1 MCGPELDNIFVRD
14 WGDTCNICQ
23 KRYPTEDHLVQHLG
37 NFHCKIDH
45 YLIKKGLRII
55 TKVGIVRDKRSALI
69 RKLCFSGKYSQI
81 KISSMRDLQGP
92 ADEQRRP

>member
-1 MCGPELDNIFVRD
+1 MKSFKIRKLYIKIFVRD

-55 TKVGIVRDKRSALI
+55 TKVGIVRDQ
-69 RKLCFSGKYSQI
+69 RKLGNFVVVFFR
-81 KISSMRDLQGP
+81 KIQP
-92 ADEQRRP
+92 N

>member
-1 MCGPELDNIFVRD
+1 MYAKIFYLRD
-14 WGDTCNICQ
+14 WGAVCNICQ

-55 TKVGIVRDKRSALI
+55 TKVSFAWGSL
-69 RKLCFSGKYSQI
+69 
-81 KISSMRDLQGP
+81 
-92 ADEQRRP
+92 